1 MGAEA
6 ASVSVLGE
14 LRGPGAVPAHG
25 DGLHLHAAGHTSRGA
40 GVEVRP
46 VGWVPAPGCPL
57 QKGSLATS
65 AACVVE
71 VGVTGAVFR
80 PLKIRTCP

>member
-1 MGAEA
+1 MGAEV

-25 DGLHLHAAGHTSRGA
+25 DGLHLHAAGHASGGA

-46 VGWVPAPGCPL
+46 AGWVPAPGHPL
-57 QKGSLATS
+57 QKGS
-65 AACVVE
+65 
-71 VGVTGAVFR
+71 
-80 PLKIRTCP
+80 